1 MNEGN
6 ILIFLLSG
14 LFGGVLRGLVGI
26 AKSKSIEKG
35 QFIPL
40 YLGVTLGVSAL
51 VGLVAGIL
59 ADKTWEISFLAGYA
73 GTDFLEGL
81 YKLRFGQ
88 FISKS

>member
-14 LFGGVLRGLVGI
+14 LFGGILRALVGI

-40 YLGVTLGVSAL
+40 YFGVTLGVSVG
-51 VGLVAGIL
+51 VGLGVDVGVDLGGWEGSGVAERVGI
-59 ADKTWEISFLAGYA
+59 T
-73 GTDFLEGL
+73 
-81 YKLRFGQ
+81 
-88 FISKS
+88 